1 MRLKLA
7 VFLALAAVACG
18 STGGGGGGAVGT
30 PLSITQLKFK
40 VIDAVGAPVF
50 CDPDFYPLA
59 RPEGEQASA
68 DTYYP
73 QIRADAELYSAIVAH
88 EHLPAGDLDEGQKL
102 VLYRAYKELR
112 ALVLTKHGDPYTF
125 QIRAKNPGTNAGV
138 DLVDG
143 SVRADGVVTVTSRSR
158 SAMPPCPIC
167 LAAATLIATPHGD
180 VRVTDVMPGML
191 VWTSTPDGERAAEPV
206 VMVGSTVVP
215 STHLMVH
222 LRLADGRDLLAS
234 PGHRT
239 ADGRALGSLAAGDAL
254 DGSNIT
260 VWELVPYNGT
270 RTYDLLP
277 VGPTGT
283 YWADGIPLSST
294 LTR

>member
-1 MRLKLA
+1 MRVKIA
-7 VFLALAAVACG
+7 AFLAAAAIGCG
-18 STGGGGGGAVGT
+18 SAGTGGGAVGT

-40 VIDAVGAPVF
+40 VIDTVGAPVF
-50 CDPDFYPLA
+50 CDPDYYPVA

-68 DTYYP
+68 DSHYP
-73 QIRADAELYSAIVAH
+73 QIRADAELYSAILAH
-88 EHLPAGDLDEGQKL
+88 EHLPSGDLDEGQKL
-102 VLYRAYKELR
+102 VLYRAYKVLR
-112 ALVLTKHGDPYTF
+112 ALVLTKNADPYTF
-125 QIRAKNPGTNAGV
+125 QIRVKNQGTNAGV

-143 SVRADGVVTVTSRSR
+143 SVRVDGVVTVTSRSR

-180 VRVTDVMPGML
+180 VRVTEVTPGML
-191 VWTSTPDGERAAEPV
+191 VWTSTPAGERVAAPV

-222 LRLADGRDLLAS
+222 LRLADGRELLAS

-239 ADGRALGSLAAGDAL
+239 ADGRALGALAAGDVV
-254 DGSNIT
+254 DGSNIK

-277 VGPTGT
+277 AGPTRT